1 MCVCVF
7 PVFIYTEH
15 NGQGIILSR
24 VCTWLFIYNALYV
37 AFGWSR
43 AREESRLGS
52 SVREYLVSGALQEM
66 KNENAVGGRRD
77 VCMKSTCHRRRLPF
91 LTGN

>member
-1 MCVCVF
+1 M
-7 PVFIYTEH
+7 FIYTEH

-37 AFGWSR
+37 AFSWSC
-43 AREESRLGS
+43 AWEESRLGS

-66 KNENAVGGRRD
+66 KNENESVVGGRRG
-77 VCMKSTCHRRRLPF
+77 VYVKSTCHRRRLPF

>member
-1 MCVCVF
+1 MCVF

-37 AFGWSR
+37 MFRWSR

-66 KNENAVGGRRD
+66 KNENESVVGAGG
-77 VCMKSTCHRRRLPF
+77 VCVKSTCHRRRLPF